1 MTTTEAKTV
10 WECVWSNGNP
20 YWMDRNVWTPTD
32 AAPFTA
38 GTSWYDL
45 PQPFWAHGPDGE
57 PLEDLINPEDLVKA
71 YHELIK
77 QGYTH
82 CGGCQFDL
90 EDPDACF
97 GETVLQQALFGE
109 QVFG

>member
-45 PQPFWAHGPDGE
+45 PQPFWAHDPDGE
-57 PLEDLINPEDLVKA
+57 PRGP
-71 YHELIK
+71 
-77 QGYTH
+77 
-82 CGGCQFDL
+82 
-90 EDPDACF
+90 
-97 GETVLQQALFGE
+97 GEGIPRTDQAGIHPLRRRP
-109 QVFG
+109 V